1 MTQVC
6 EELVHALK
14 ALVSADGPMELERQW
29 RQAAKLLGEDSQGM
43 RALVDAL
50 AEKSIRV
57 YELER
62 LATEDAMTGLAN
74 RRSFADALRRELA
87 RRRRAGGPAVLLLDL
102 DCLKEI
108 NDRFGHAAGDEAIRL
123 AAVACLEQ
131 VRAGDLVARL
141 GGDETKYKGRLSLS
155 EVTHDLWSDDAD
167 PVPAKLSFADEKK
180 AGASGAANIK
190 KHCLG
195 SRGAV
200 DPNKLGE
207 TLADDL
213 VAALKAKFL
222 PAFAAL

>member
-141 GGDETKYKGRLSLS
+141 GGDELAILLPDTHVGGAEIVAERVREGIESQSVCGVRLRVSMGLAVAGPDGHDGA
-155 EVTHDLWSDDAD
+155 EVLA
-167 PVPAKLSFADEKK
+167 AADERMYEDKRARK
-180 AGASGAANIK
+180 GQLRLAA
-190 KHCLG
+190 
-195 SRGAV
+195 
-200 DPNKLGE
+200 
-207 TLADDL
+207 
-213 VAALKAKFL
+213 
-222 PAFAAL
+222 